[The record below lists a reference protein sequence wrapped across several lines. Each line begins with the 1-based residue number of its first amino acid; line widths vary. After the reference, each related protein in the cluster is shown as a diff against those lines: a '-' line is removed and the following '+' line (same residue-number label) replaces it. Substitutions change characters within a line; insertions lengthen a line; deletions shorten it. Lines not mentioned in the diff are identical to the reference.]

1 MMLTIN
7 LEGLSIVS
15 DLIILEIFPK
25 NQFYFLL
32 DANLPEVVRT
42 PSNYR
47 SATARYASNP
57 MNDYYYN
64 NYDRDDYHTRTAKAI
79 YNRDIPSST
88 TMRIASTPVRA
99 DTIRDSIRERS
110 YYG

>member
-1 MMLTIN
+1 MSVIN

-15 DLIILEIFPK
+15 DFLTILIISFRKSKI
-25 NQFYFLL
+25 FLL

-47 SATARYASNP
+47 SATARYGDP
-57 MNDYYYN
+57 MYNYYYNN

-79 YNRDIPSST
+79 NYIPSSTT

-99 DTIRDSIRERS
+99 DTMRDSIRERS